1 MCLVVVLY
9 RVIAGAPVLIAANRE
24 ERFDRPALPPR
35 VFRGPPRYT
44 CGIDQQAGGTWLGVN
59 QYGVVVAVTNREKT
73 GIAAAPR
80 SRGLL
85 CLDLLSCKSARD
97 ASQRAADDLTTGSYA
112 GANFLCIDAEHA
124 SVIYGGRE
132 IEVIEMPPGLHL
144 LTNGNL
150 DDPDDRR
157 QSLAQRLM
165 ESSPLSSVDGF
176 MERTARLCAHK
187 GIVVHRLDGGTV
199 CADQIAVTDRVEDAV
214 YRHAPGPPDRL
225 DFDDVSGLLHRVL
238 AAPNPDGA

>member
-1 MCLVVVLY
+1 MCLVVILY
-9 RVIAGAPVLIAANRE
+9 RVIDGAPVLIAANRE
-24 ERFDRPALPPR
+24 ERFDRAALPPR
-35 VFRGPPRYT
+35 VFRGPPSYT
-44 CGIDQQAGGTWLGVN
+44 CGIDQQAGGTWLGIN
-59 QYGVVVAVTNREKT
+59 QYGVVIAVTNREKA

-85 CLDLLSCKSARD
+85 CLDLLSCKSARE
-97 ASQRAADDLTTGSYA
+97 ASKRAANDLKKGSYA

-124 SVIYGGRE
+124 SVIYSGRE
-132 IEVIEMPPGLHL
+132 IEVVEMQPGLHL
-144 LTNGNL
+144 LTNSDL

-165 ESSPLSSVDGF
+165 SASPLTSVDGF
-176 MERTARLCAHK
+176 MERTAKLCAHK
-187 GIVVHRLDGGTV
+187 GIVVHRSDGGTV
-199 CADQIAVTDRVEDAV
+199 CADQVALTDRAEDAV

-238 AAPNPDGA
+238 AATNPDSA

>member
-97 ASQRAADDLTTGSYA
+97 ASKRAADDLTTGSYA

>member
-9 RVIAGAPVLIAANRE
+9 RVIDGAPVLIAANRE

-35 VFRGPPRYT
+35 VFRGPPSYA
-44 CGIDQQAGGTWLGVN
+44 CGIDQQAGGPWLGVN
-59 QYGVVVAVTNREKT
+59 QYGVVVAVTNRDKA
-73 GIAAAPR
+73 GITAAPR

-97 ASQRAADDLTTGSYA
+97 AAKKATDDLARGSYA
-112 GANFLCIDAEHA
+112 GANFLCLDAQHA
-124 SVIYGGRE
+124 SVIHGGRD
-132 IEVIEMPPGLHL
+132 IEVIEMQPGLHL

-157 QSLAQRLM
+157 QGLAQRLM
-165 ESSPLSSVDGF
+165 AASPLTSVDGF
-176 MERTARLCAHK
+176 MERTAKLCAHK
-187 GIVVHRLDGGTV
+187 GIVVHRSDGGTV
-199 CADQIAVTDRVEDAV
+199 CADQVAVTDRVEDAV

-225 DFDDVSGLLHRVL
+225 DFDDVSSLLHRVL